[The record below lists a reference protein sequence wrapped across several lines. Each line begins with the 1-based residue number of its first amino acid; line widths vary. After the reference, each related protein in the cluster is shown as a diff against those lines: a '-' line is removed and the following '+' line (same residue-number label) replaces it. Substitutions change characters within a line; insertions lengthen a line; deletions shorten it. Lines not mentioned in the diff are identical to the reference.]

1 MIDMGIE
8 PFNVSSAVNLILAQ
22 RLVRRICKDCKAE
35 YEYSP
40 EELKALTVDLKDFK
54 GMTFYKGAGCDTCGG
69 TGYKGRAGLYEVMAL
84 SPELRRLILRGAS
97 TAELQ
102 EQAIKDGMLTLRMD
116 GLVKMKKGVTTLEEV
131 VKETAG

>member
-1 MIDMGIE
+1 
-8 PFNVSSAVNLILAQ
+8 
-22 RLVRRICKDCKAE
+22 
-35 YEYSP
+35 
-40 EELKALTVDLKDFK
+40 
-54 GMTFYKGAGCDTCGG
+54 MTFYKGAGCDTCGG